1 MQLLITDLTQ
11 EPPYAL
17 RAAALF
23 LNTLAADRES
33 GKSSQVSVTVTAPGV
48 SEPIA
53 PPAPSADASQDGD
66 GSQNDNAPEADA
78 NGFPWDG
85 RIHSSSKALNKDG
98 TWRYMRGV
106 DKDLVDSIEGE
117 WRAKPAA
124 GAENSIPAAPSSA
137 EAPPAP
143 PSTTAAADV
152 PPPPPPPPP
161 PADAAPVPPA
171 QPAVNSGALFK
182 RINDL
187 KKEGKL
193 DQETIQQG
201 LDSVGL
207 ASMAEL
213 LKLKDAAKFAELTEV
228 IETLAEAA

>member
-33 GKSSQVSVTVTAPGV
+33 GKSSQVSATAFAPGA
-48 SEPIA
+48 SAPIV
-53 PPAPSADASQDGD
+53 PPVPSADANQDDD

-106 DKDLVDSIEGE
+106 DKDQVDSIEGE
-117 WRAKPAA
+117 WRAKLAA
-124 GAENSIPAAPSSA
+124 GAENAIPAVPSSA
-137 EAPPAP
+137 
-143 PSTTAAADV
+143 DV
-152 PPPPPPPPP
+152 PPPPPPP
-161 PADAAPVPPA
+161 PADAAPVPPPP
-171 QPAVNSGALFK
+171 PAVNSGALFK

-228 IETLAEAA
+228 IETLAGAA